1 MSTHDSSND
10 HVEAALVAI
19 LQWDTYMRPSETLQ
33 LTETN
38 ILRPA
43 PRAGANYAGRW
54 GLVLGDSTQG
64 RRTKTGLTDAGVSV
78 GFADRAWV
86 RDVLANL
93 VKRATKGGRLFRIG
107 LPAYQ
112 AAFRHASKSLRLQ
125 HLSPCPHMVRHTGP
139 SEDRMAGLA
148 SLAEIQQRGF
158 WTCHQSVARYEKHTK
173 LLRQL
178 QRMTPEQQSE
188 GRRALCALPRLRREA
203 F

>member
-1 MSTHDSSND
+1 MLSND
-10 HVEAALVAI
+10 HVEAALAAT
-19 LQWDTYMRPSETLQ
+19 LQWDTYMRPSEMLQ

-38 ILRPA
+38 VLRPA

-54 GLVLGDSTQG
+54 GPVLGDSTQG

-86 RDVLANL
+86 RDVLAGL
-93 VKRATKGGRLFRIG
+93 VKRASQGGRVFRID
-107 LPAYQ
+107 LPDYE
-112 AAFRHASKSLRLQ
+112 AAFRRASKFLKLQ
-125 HLSPCPHMVRHTGP
+125 CLSPCPHMVPHTGP

-158 WTCHQSVARYEKHTK
+158 WACHQSVARYEKHTK

-178 QRMTPEQQSE
+178 QRMTREQQSE
-188 GRRALCALPRLRREA
+188 GRRALRALPRLLREA